1 MRRELFLFY
10 SDAIACSLSV
20 YLSLIFTLRILY
32 LADADC
38 RLRQWGAQG
47 QGGFGHLARCPQPAV
62 PHRAGGSLARN
73 DGDLGPEEVEL
84 FSDDAFGM
92 FGALNGGIT
101 DSQLELDHSW
111 DEMHRYYACIVGKYG
126 VSEPPCAA

>member
-1 MRRELFLFY
+1 MGRSRSRR
-10 SDAIACSLSV
+10 I
-20 YLSLIFTLRILY
+20 R
-32 LADADC
+32 
-38 RLRQWGAQG
+38 
-47 QGGFGHLARCPQPAV
+47 HLARCPQPAV